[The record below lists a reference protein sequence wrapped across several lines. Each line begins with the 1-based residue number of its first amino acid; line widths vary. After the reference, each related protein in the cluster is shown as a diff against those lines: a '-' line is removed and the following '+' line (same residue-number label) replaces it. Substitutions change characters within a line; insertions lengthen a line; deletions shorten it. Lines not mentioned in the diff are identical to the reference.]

1 MTREQAVQLRQ
12 LLELQ
17 VDGMEDAVIINF
29 PAFVEKWNGDG
40 VAYEVGKRVSYNDV
54 VYKVLQAHTS
64 QPTWNPADVP
74 SLFAKVINEQDEQ
87 GEWPVWEQPDSTNA
101 YSKGDKV
108 WYPDR
113 DGKLYECQIDGNVW
127 SPVDYPAG
135 WKEITE

>member
-17 VDGMEDAVIINF
+17 VDGMDDAVIINF
-29 PAFVEKWNGDG
+29 PAFVEKWSGEG
-40 VAYEVGKRVSYNDV
+40 VSYEVGKRVEYNGV

-64 QPTWNPADVP
+64 QATWNPADVP

-87 GEWPVWEQPDSTNA
+87 GEWPVWEQPDSTNS
-101 YSKGDKV
+101 YSVGDKV

-113 DGKLYECQIDGNVW
+113 DGKLYECLIDGNVW

-135 WKEITE
+135 WKEVTE